1 MARLI
6 RFFASHSV
14 NSRDR
19 STPNVTPGGPAGAVS
34 GPVSVSVIT
43 LSRVDRSVSV
53 YLWLCLCCWLWLMAG
68 SRNDPPEAP
77 AFPAAISGDA
87 VA

>member
-6 RFFASHSV
+6 RFVASHSV
-14 NSRDR
+14 NPRDR

-34 GPVSVSVIT
+34 GPVSVSVPVPVIT

-53 YLWLCLCCWLWLMAG
+53 YLWLWLMAG
-68 SRNDPPEAP
+68 SRSDPPEAP

>member
-6 RFFASHSV
+6 RFVASHSV
-14 NSRDR
+14 NPRDR
-19 STPNVTPGGPAGAVS
+19 STPNVTSGGPAGAVS
-34 GPVSVSVIT
+34 GPVPVIT

-53 YLWLCLCCWLWLMAG
+53 YLCLCLWLWLMAG